1 MRYGII
7 GVGGVGGYYGGKL
20 AHAGNDVHFLFHSD
34 YDYVVAN
41 GLKVDSCDGS
51 FRLPKV
57 NAYNQATDMPK
68 CDVVLVALKTVN
80 EQLLKELLPPVVTT
94 GTLVVLIQNG
104 IGVES
109 DVQTWLPGIQLAAG
123 LAFICSA
130 KAGPGHVNHQC
141 YGSIN
146 IGNYSCSDESKI
158 NELLNDLHA
167 AGIEAAAVEYS
178 EARWKKAVWN
188 MPFNGLTVALN
199 TQTDKLR
206 ANPATEQL
214 VRDMMMEVVEASRA
228 LGVENVDEAF
238 VEKMMSMTRVMT
250 PYSPSMKLDYEN
262 RRPMEINYI
271 YSRPLAIAREFGA
284 PMLRLEMLEAQ
295 LRFIES
301 QQKN

>member
-41 GLKVDSCDGS
+41 GLRVDSCDGS
-51 FRLPKV
+51 FVLPHV
-57 NAYNQATDMPK
+57 NAYRQATDIPK

-80 EQLLKELLPPVVTT
+80 EQLLKELLPPAVGT

-109 DVQTWLPGIQLAAG
+109 DVQAWLPGVQLAAG

-146 IGNYSCSDESKI
+146 IGNYSCREESKI

-199 TQTDKLR
+199 TQTDKLL
-206 ANPATEQL
+206 ANPATEHL

-238 VEKMMSMTRVMT
+238 VEKMLSMTRVMT

-262 RRPMEINYI
+262 RRPMEIDYI
-271 YSRPLAIAREFGA
+271 YSRPLAIARQFGA
-284 PMLRLEMLEAQ
+284 PMPKLEMLEAQ
-295 LRFIES
+295 LRFLEA
-301 QQKN
+301 QRK

>member
-34 YDYVVAN
+34 YEHVVAN
-41 GLKVDSCDGS
+41 GLRVDSCDGS
-51 FRLPKV
+51 FVLPHV
-57 NAYNQATDMPK
+57 NAYRQAADMPK

-80 EQLLKELLPPVVTT
+80 EQLLKDLLPPVVGTD
-94 GTLVVLIQNG
+94 TLVVLIQNG

-109 DVQTWLPGIQLAAG
+109 DVQAWLPGVQLAAG

-146 IGNYSCSDESKI
+146 IGNYSCRDDKRI
-158 NELLNDLHA
+158 NELINDLHV
-167 AGIEAAAVEYS
+167 AGIEATAVEYS

-199 TQTDKLR
+199 TKTDKLL
-206 ANPATEQL
+206 AEPATEQL
-214 VRDMMMEVVEASRA
+214 VRDMMMEVVEASHA
-228 LGVENVDEAF
+228 LGVENVDEPF
-238 VEKMMSMTRVMT
+238 VEKMLSMTRVMT

-262 RRPMEINYI
+262 RRPMEIGYI
-271 YSRPLAIAREFGA
+271 YSRPLAIARQFGA
-284 PMLRLEMLEAQ
+284 PMPKLEMLEAQ

-301 QQKN
+301 QSK

>member
-34 YDYVVAN
+34 YEHVVAN
-41 GLKVDSCDGS
+41 GLRVDSCDGS
-51 FRLPKV
+51 FVLPHV
-57 NAYNQATDMPK
+57 NAYRQAADMPK

-80 EQLLKELLPPVVTT
+80 EQLLKDLLPPVVGTD
-94 GTLVVLIQNG
+94 TLVVLIQNG

-109 DVQTWLPGIQLAAG
+109 DVQAWLPGVQLAAG

-146 IGNYSCSDESKI
+146 IGNYSCRDESRI
-158 NELLNDLHA
+158 NALLNDLHA
-167 AGIEAAAVEYS
+167 AGIETAAVEYS

-199 TQTDKLR
+199 TQTDKLL
-206 ANPATEQL
+206 ANQATEAL
-214 VRDMMMEVVEASRA
+214 VRDMMMEVVEASHA
-228 LGVENVDEAF
+228 LGVENVDEPF
-238 VEKMMSMTRVMT
+238 VEKMLSMTRVMT

-262 RRPMEINYI
+262 RRPMEIGYI
-271 YSRPLAIAREFGA
+271 YSRPLAIARQFGA
-284 PMLRLEMLEAQ
+284 PMPKLEMLEAQ

-301 QQKN
+301 QSK